1 MGCGFEEMTR
11 RIKDEGIVAIVRGD
25 FPAHK
30 VLEIGDALLAAPLLV
45 MEVTLNTPGALELI
59 GMLRARFGEN
69 MIIGAGTVRTAEQF
83 DAAAAAGAQF
93 TVAPGSNPEV
103 IARAGNAGIL
113 HIPGVYTATE
123 ADRARAD
130 GVRLLKLFPAD
141 IGGPAY
147 LKALRAPLDDIEFVP
162 TGGIGPENAAAWASA
177 GAAAI
182 GAGSS
187 LVTGPNQPMAD
198 LIERARALRR
208 AWQSDSSS

>member
-1 MGCGFEEMTR
+1 MGCGFDEMTR

-25 FPAHK
+25 FPAQK
-30 VLEIGDALLAAPLLV
+30 VVEIGDALLAAPVLV
-45 MEVTLNTPGALELI
+45 MEVTLNTRGALELI

-69 MIIGAGTVRTAEQF
+69 MVIGAGTVRTAQQF

-93 TVAPGSNPEV
+93 TVAPGSNSEV
-103 IARAGNAGIL
+103 IAQAGTADIL
-113 HIPGVYTATE
+113 HIPGVFSATE

-130 GVRLLKLFPAD
+130 GARLLKLFPAD

-162 TGGIGPENAAAWASA
+162 TGGIGPENAAAWANA

-187 LVTGPNQPMAD
+187 LVTGPNQTMAD

-208 AWQSDSSS
+208 AWQSGGSS